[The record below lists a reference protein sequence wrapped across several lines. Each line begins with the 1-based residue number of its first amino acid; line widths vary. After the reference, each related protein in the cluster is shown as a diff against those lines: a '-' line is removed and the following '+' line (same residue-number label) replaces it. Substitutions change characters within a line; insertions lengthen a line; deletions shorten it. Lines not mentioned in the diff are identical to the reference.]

1 MPVPIDSA
9 VPAATERAVIEPPPY
24 PASHARFGRHAIPAR
39 AGIGLRQPHIDQVLL
54 EAPDVGWLEIH
65 SENYLAP
72 GGPRLRALE
81 LVRRDYPLSCHGVGL
96 SLGSAEGL
104 DRDHLARLKALF
116 DRIEPGLISEHVSWS
131 VAEGVYLNDLLPLPY
146 TEEALAILCRNI
158 DHAQSVFGRQMLIE
172 NPSSYVAFAHS
183 EMPEWE
189 FMAEAA
195 RRTGCALL
203 LDVNNIHVSAHNHAF
218 DADAY
223 VAALPLDRVEEVHVA
238 GHFVRTFLD
247 VRGEARTI
255 LIDDHGAQV
264 DQAVWDLF
272 TRVLARLGPV
282 PTLMEWDTNVPDLP
296 VLLAEAAIAD
306 RLLARQA
313 AVPARPVPGVPD
325 VPVPDVQEVMR

>member
-1 MPVPIDSA
+1 MLASTDPA
-9 VPAATERAVIEPPPY
+9 VAVATDRVVIEPPPY
-24 PASHARFGRHAIPAR
+24 ARTHSRFDRHAIPAR
-39 AGIGLRQPHIDQVLL
+39 AGIGLRQPHLDRVIS
-54 EAPDVGWLEIH
+54 ETPDVGWMEIH

-72 GGPRLRALE
+72 GGPRQHALD
-81 LVRRDYPLSCHGVGL
+81 LVRREYPISCHGVGL

-104 DRDHLARLKALF
+104 DVDHLGRLKALF

-131 VAEGVYLNDLLPLPY
+131 VSEGVYLNDLLPLPY

-158 DHAQSVFGRQMLIE
+158 DHAQSVFRRQMLIE

-195 RRTGCALL
+195 ERTGCALL

-218 DADAY
+218 DPDAY
-223 VAALPLDRVEEVHVA
+223 VAALPLDRVKEIHVA

-247 VRGEARTI
+247 PDGNARTI
-255 LIDDHGAQV
+255 LIDDHGARV

-272 TRVLARLGPV
+272 TRVLAKLGPV
-282 PTLMEWDTNVPDLP
+282 PTLMEWDNNVPDLP
-296 VLLAEAAIAD
+296 VLLAEAEIAD
-306 RLLARQA
+306 RLLVGQIGHQGQSV
-313 AVPARPVPGVPD
+313 AVPAAGMGE
-325 VPVPDVQEVMR
+325 QAQ